1 MSYPIFI
8 DPLPR
13 YFTSAD
19 LAELV
24 RPFGRVVSAKV
35 VCDSLGQSL
44 GFGRAEMQTD
54 EEADNVCN
62 HLHGTVFRNATLIV
76 MRAEELRT
84 DPAGRYPV
92 SRAGM

>member
-13 YFTSAD
+13 HFTSAD

-24 RPFGRVVSAKV
+24 RPFGRIVSAKI

-54 EEADNVCN
+54 EEADNVCK
-62 HLHGTVFRNATLIV
+62 HLHGTVLRNATLTV
-76 MRAEELRT
+76 MRADELKT
-84 DPAGRYPV
+84 DPADRHSV
-92 SRAGM
+92 SRPGG